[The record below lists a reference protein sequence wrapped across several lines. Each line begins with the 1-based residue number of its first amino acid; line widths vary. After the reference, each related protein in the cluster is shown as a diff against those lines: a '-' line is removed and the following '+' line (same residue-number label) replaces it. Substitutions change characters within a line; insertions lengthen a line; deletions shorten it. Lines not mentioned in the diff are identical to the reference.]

1 MEKRNWI
8 FYRDK
13 IGCDDMIVRVD
24 TSFKKKKYK
33 HTYITS
39 INYRNEY
46 RSLPSKDELEEI
58 YRIEDSN
65 EKSLKETFDNHV
77 VYLGTASFRGKTYM
91 IYASDLD
98 INWKG
103 FVEACLEADNSY
115 VYLNDNMGY
124 YHKILL
130 VNQ

>member
-1 MEKRNWI
+1 
-8 FYRDK
+8 
-13 IGCDDMIVRVD
+13 
-24 TSFKKKKYK
+24 
-33 HTYITS
+33 
-39 INYRNEY
+39 
-46 RSLPSKDELEEI
+46 
-58 YRIEDSN
+58 
-65 EKSLKETFDNHV
+65 
-77 VYLGTASFRGKTYM
+77 M